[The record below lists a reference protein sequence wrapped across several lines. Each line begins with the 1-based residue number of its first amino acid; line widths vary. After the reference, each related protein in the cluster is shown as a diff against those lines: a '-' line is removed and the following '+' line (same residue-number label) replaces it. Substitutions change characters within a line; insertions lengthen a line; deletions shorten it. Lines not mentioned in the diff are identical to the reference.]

1 MTSCISQLWFS
12 FYRHRP
18 IRADFSGGQIS
29 SDAGLLPLRAFDQR
43 YGLTRGLAERVCDPR
58 AEERIDHSVLSLFR
72 QRLYQIIA
80 GYEDANDA
88 DRLRHDPAFQILAD
102 QPLGEPLGSQPTLSR
117 WENSPW
123 PRDLLRLQ
131 DALLDWFV
139 KICGKQVRQRGEI
152 LLDVDSTDDPT
163 HGQQQLSF
171 FNGGY
176 GQHMYHPL
184 LIFERHTGC
193 LLAARLR
200 PGRVVSHARIIPLL
214 LRIVPRLQCEFPRV
228 RIQLRADAGFAT
240 PMLWPA
246 VRHWD
251 RQQLPAASGS
261 AAPAASSG

>member
-1 MTSCISQLWFS
+1 MTSCIPQLSFS
-12 FYRHRP
+12 FYRHRS
-18 IRADFSGGQIS
+18 IRADFSGGQIT

-43 YGLTRGLAERVCDPR
+43 HGLTRGLAECVGDDRDDSRVSHPG
-58 AEERIDHSVLSLFR
+58 LSLLR

-117 WENSPW
+117 WENSPS
-123 PRDLLRLQ
+123 PRDLLKLQ

-139 KICGKQVRQRGEI
+139 KICGEQVRKRGEI

-163 HGQQQLSF
+163 YGQQQLSF

-176 GQHMYHPL
+176 DQHMYHPL

-200 PGRVVSHARIIPLL
+200 RGTASESRPHHSSAVTHRP
-214 LRIVPRLQCEFPRV
+214 
-228 RIQLRADAGFAT
+228 AT
-240 PMLWPA
+240 PARVSQGPHQTA
-246 VRHWD
+246 R
-251 RQQLPAASGS
+251 
-261 AAPAASSG
+261 

>member
-1 MTSCISQLWFS
+1 MTSCIPQLSFS
-12 FYRHRP
+12 FYRHRA
-18 IRADFSGGQIS
+18 IRADFSGGQIT

-43 YGLTRGLAERVCDPR
+43 HGLTRGLAECIGDDRDDSRVSHPG
-58 AEERIDHSVLSLFR
+58 LSLLR

-117 WENSPW
+117 WENSPS
-123 PRDLLRLQ
+123 PRDLLKLQ

-139 KICGKQVRQRGEI
+139 KLCAEQVRKRGEI

-163 HGQQQLSF
+163 YGQQQLSF

-176 GQHMYHPL
+176 DQHMYHPL

-200 PGRVVSHARIIPLL
+200 ARHGL
-214 LRIVPRLQCEFPRV
+214 
-228 RIQLRADAGFAT
+228 
-240 PMLWPA
+240 
-246 VRHWD
+246 
-251 RQQLPAASGS
+251 
-261 AAPAASSG
+261 